1 MYLTINQHDRFR
13 TLLMGFEIPYRAY
26 IADIVT
32 SKCKNTS
39 EFESNMME
47 KSRQLSHSSPQ
58 FLKDVLPVAISKRTL
73 KATYQKFTTAKT
85 SVDEI
90 VTTDIDLPMVGALNL
105 VTFAMTECFTDLYFL
120 FNDYG
125 TFCDL
130 AEKYRYS
137 RNKLDHPGCR
147 TLEDSHLV
155 PVLSFVKD
163 ICLFLDD
170 KYFLQKTREQ
180 ILS

>member
-1 MYLTINQHDRFR
+1 MYLTIKQHDKFR

-32 SKCKNTS
+32 SKYHS
-39 EFESNMME
+39 AIEFESAMVAKND
-47 KSRQLSHSSPQ
+47 QLSHSSPQ
-58 FLKDVLPVAISKRTL
+58 FLKDVLPTAITKNTL
-73 KATYQKFTTAKT
+73 KPTYQKFITAKA

-105 VTFAMTECFTDLYFL
+105 VSFAMTECFADLYFL

-147 TLEDSHLV
+147 TLEDSH
-155 PVLSFVKD
+155 PCS
-163 ICLFLDD
+163 CSLFCEGHM
-170 KYFLQKTREQ
+170 F
-180 ILS
+180 IP